1 MTPSS
6 SSKQKTKIV
15 KSTLQA
21 RRQDNELHVAELFH
35 LIDKDGSQSIEIRE
49 LLSALKKPDVL
60 KRINEFEPLKFLLK
74 GDEVEKTFKKMD
86 KGDDSDDD
94 SGDVENDGLITYTEF
109 RSFCESEIPL

>member
-94 SGDVENDGLITYTEF
+94 SGDVENDGLITL
-109 RSFCESEIPL
+109 RKCS